1 MPWKKK
7 RKQRDSG
14 TPLRPTRFN
23 FKGCGCV
30 SLLLLFLV
38 LATVLLYSQWTFLQH
53 RFVTYP
59 RMADALAELEEKR
72 RPAPRAD
79 GRTDLRG
86 VFHSHSLLSHD
97 SMGTPAEI
105 VRGAKLAKI
114 DFIFLTDHPAT
125 PPKDV
130 PPELQGEHDGITLIP
145 GVETS
150 QGMIAW
156 FFDTRTVD
164 PKASLAAQIT
174 AVQAAG
180 GVAGVCHPD
189 EPRPWDHLP
198 PFTAMEIYNLHAD
211 AKKTKWT
218 MSYRVG
224 EMFWS
229 MPKYPMEVFYGLF
242 HDPMGYVALWDHLTI
257 GDEDHPGRRVV
268 AIAGNDAHQNN
279 GVRLVVSPQGGLVL
293 TDTSPKVEPMMES
306 TNWLARRFAS
316 GHAVGET
323 VWRWDADLYER
334 SFRFVNT
341 HLLATGHSPSEL
353 RAALEAGHAYV
364 AFDSLV
370 TATGFDFSYRAL
382 DQRFLMGDEAPLSKQ
397 GVLSVDLPVS
407 ALISLKRNGV
417 PVAQAHD
424 TQLRYTAKEP
434 GVYRVEVF
442 LDYDGTALPWIYSN
456 PIYLE

>member
-7 RKQRDSG
+7 RKHRQSDTSSRSA
-14 TPLRPTRFN
+14 RFN
-23 FKGCGCV
+23 ARGCGCLG
-30 SLLLLFLV
+30 LLALFLIF
-38 LATVLLYSQWTFLQH
+38 ATVFLWSQWTFLRH

-59 RMADALAELEEKR
+59 RMADALAELQER
-72 RPAPRAD
+72 RNPALRDD
-79 GRTDLRG
+79 GRSDLRG
-86 VFHSHSLLSHD
+86 VFHAHSLLSHD

-105 VRGAKLAKI
+105 VRGAQLAKI
-114 DFIFLTDHPAT
+114 DFVFLTDHPAT

-130 PPELQGEHDGITLIP
+130 PPELQGEQGGITLIP

-150 QGMIAW
+150 QGMLAW

-164 PKASLAAQIT
+164 PKASLAEQIA

-180 GVAGVCHPD
+180 GVAAVCHPD
-189 EPRPWDHLP
+189 EPRPWDNLP

-218 MSYRVG
+218 MSYRLG

-242 HDPMGYVALWDHLTI
+242 HDPAGYVAIWDHLTR
-257 GDEDHPGRRVV
+257 EDGGRRVV

-279 GVRLVVSPQGGLVL
+279 GVRLVVAANGGLVL
-293 TDTSPKVEPMMES
+293 TDTSPKIDPMMKLN
-306 TNWLARRFAS
+306 NWLARRYAA
-316 GHAVGET
+316 GHKVGET

-341 HLLATGHSPSEL
+341 HLITTGRSPQEL
-353 RAALEAGHAYV
+353 RAALEAGHGYV

-370 TATGFDFSYRAL
+370 TASGFDFSYRAV
-382 DQRFLMGDEAPLSKQ
+382 DQHFIMGDEAPLSPQ

-407 ALISLKRNGV
+407 ALISLERNGV

-424 TQLRYTAKEP
+424 TQLRYTPTEP

-456 PIYLE
+456 PIYLK